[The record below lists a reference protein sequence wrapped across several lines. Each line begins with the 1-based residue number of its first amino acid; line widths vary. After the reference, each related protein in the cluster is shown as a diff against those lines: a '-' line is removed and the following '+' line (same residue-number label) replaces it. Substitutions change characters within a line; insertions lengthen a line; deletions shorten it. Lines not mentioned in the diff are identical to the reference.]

1 MLSTYTKTEILNH
14 FFKGI
19 NADAPPTLYIGLF
32 SAPPN
37 STGSNEVTTN
47 YFSERTQVSGFAA
60 AEIVGSQLI
69 KKNENAFVFNTST
82 AASASPITHFGLFDA
97 SVSGNFLGGWDFVT
111 PDRLSVTSFS
121 FGSGDSLNF
130 AAEDLQIVFDMTN
143 WSQPT
148 MTKLANWMCE
158 ATSLGTAPPS
168 NWVGLFSSFNGSTGA
183 EITNTVAA
191 GRFEIPSSG
200 WSAIT
205 AVGDYSQIQ
214 ATNNINFGTT
224 LDAGSLSYVVV
235 FDAETAGDPVVFG
248 STPTQSLVTGQS
260 LVIAANKF
268 KVSLQ

>member
-1 MLSTYTKTEILNH
+1 MLSPYTATEFLNYL
-14 FFKGI
+14 FKGI
-19 NADAPPTLYIGLF
+19 NADASDSRYIGLF
-32 SAPPN
+32 DAAPN
-37 STGSNEVTTN
+37 STGSNEVTTD
-47 YFSERTQVSGFAA
+47 YFSDRIGIGGFLN
-60 AEIVGSQLI
+60 AEIVGTQLI
-69 KKNENAFVFNTST
+69 KKNDGAFTFDTSI

-97 SVSGNFLGGWDFVT
+97 SVGGNFLGGWEFVV
-111 PDRLSVTSFS
+111 PDRSTATSFS

-130 AAEDLQIVFDMTN
+130 AAEDLQIIFEMTN
-143 WSQPT
+143 WTQAT

-158 ATSLGTAPPS
+158 ATDLGTAPTS
-168 NWVGLFSSFNGSTGA
+168 NWVGLFSNWNGGGDF
-183 EITNTVAA
+183 EITDTVAA

-205 AVGDYSQIQ
+205 AVGDYFQIQ

-224 LDAGSLSYVVV
+224 LDSADLSYVAV
-235 FDAETAGDPVVFG
+235 FDDETAGDPVVFG